1 MNQEDWVLTFVDE
14 SRMVRCQRLT
24 EQAARDIALQF
35 YDKDK
40 EPRAAAHQYYMDH
53 QIPAPADPAKREEVT
68 EGNDE

>member
-1 MNQEDWVLTFVDE
+1 MNQEDWMVIFVAE
-14 SRMVRCQRLT
+14 LRTALPRLT

-53 QIPAPADPAKREEVT
+53 QIPASANPAKRKQ
-68 EGNDE
+68 

>member
-14 SRMVRCQRLT
+14 LRTALPRLT

-40 EPRAAAHQYYMDH
+40 EPRAAAHQYYTDH
-53 QIPAPADPAKREEVT
+53 QIPAPANPAWRKK
-68 EGNDE
+68 